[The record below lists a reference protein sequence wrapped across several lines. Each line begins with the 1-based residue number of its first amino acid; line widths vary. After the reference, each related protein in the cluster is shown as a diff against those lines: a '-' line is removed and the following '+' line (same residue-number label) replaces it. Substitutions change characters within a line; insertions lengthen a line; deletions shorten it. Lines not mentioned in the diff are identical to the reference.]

1 LRYSEL
7 FVRLHYNILFY
18 SSSLLLGASMTLPE
32 DAIILE
38 LLPEFVL
45 DWLKQLD
52 AEFYEI
58 IDNKDETRLYRLGH
72 TLKGSC
78 LQFGLEEPAKLGI
91 TLMEH
96 SKVHAWD
103 DARAIYEPIRRYFLE
118 AQHLLQERGLM

>member
-1 LRYSEL
+1 
-7 FVRLHYNILFY
+7 
-18 SSSLLLGASMTLPE
+18 MTLPN
-32 DAIILE
+32 DDIILE

-45 DWLKQLD
+45 DWQKQLD

-58 IDNKDETRLYRLGH
+58 LDKKDEQRLYRLGH

-96 SKVHAWD
+96 SKVQDWEA
-103 DARAIYEPIRRYFLE
+103 ARAMFQPIRGYFDE
-118 AQHLLQERGLM
+118 AKVLLQAKGLM